1 MTVRASETVE
11 GHGRL
16 YLARRARDRAAGELR
31 AATSARVAR
40 LAGGTVTD
48 EAIATRAGLPSAE
61 VAALLHGPPPATDQ
75 ALVTLAAELDTLERR
90 LRQS

>member
-1 MTVRASETVE
+1 VE

-16 YLARRARDRAAGELR
+16 YQARRARDRAAAELR
-31 AATSARVAR
+31 AAAGTRIAR

-48 EAIATRAGLPSAE
+48 AAIAARARRPAAE
-61 VAALLHGPPPATDQ
+61 VAELLHGPAPATDQ
-75 ALVTLAAELDTLERR
+75 ALVTLATDLDTLERK

>member
-1 MTVRASETVE
+1 
-11 GHGRL
+11 
-16 YLARRARDRAAGELR
+16 
-31 AATSARVAR
+31 
-40 LAGGTVTD
+40 
-48 EAIATRAGLPSAE
+48 